1 MGGNFAESSANTLT
15 PQDSRYQPNKNYK
28 SGVSSCNSS
37 INRRLMLNSISK
49 LFRHRRK
56 IMTRANG
63 LKKLIKQLIKLA
75 DKDKTNDNP
84 NPTDDNCIENG
95 LNYPPKSPATT
106 VHNITSSSN
115 SNNTMPTTTNT
126 TNSLDANITNGLFN
140 NHDEDFEDEG
150 YIQYDNYEF
159 DLNEDTN
166 QDNLLAKSYD
176 ADNLNSSLFGKQHN
190 KNSLK
195 INLIS
200 NSIDYDTKS
209 ASLQVS
215 RNVRPNTLNIS
226 TNSISQSLSSNKLTN
241 TDKKSSSDMT
251 TQIQIEHVKEK
262 LEKLNHQI
270 NHHDNSNSDI
280 CANDKRESADKLD
293 TESSQQID
301 NSNNADNNNNNF
313 ANNEN
318 KGSSGNLN
326 DSIINELSV
335 LERNR
340 LSYSITS
347 SSISNETQH
356 LLAKSPSG
364 LTINKS
370 LCLNGTN
377 GTNDQC
383 PLASEEQSCMSTPNT
398 AKFSPSIDSIY
409 KQNITNQLMLN
420 QPQLSR
426 PNKLNLIEKNYS
438 SSSIHKVSITV
449 QSPSIHEQS
458 LNASS
463 YCLLNKN
470 ENGRVDARNGS
481 ESKPHIT
488 LQCENDDARSINYDT
503 DSNHMD
509 NSRSPSFL
517 GYITSASSAAIT
529 PVAATKEKH
538 FNLSASLNESSNSLR
553 VNKTNSKAKKQT
565 PPPLFLLPPSPSP
578 YPNRNNF
585 NSSSSSNNLSARLNE
600 FSFGSSLGIPAS
612 PSGYSSSGSCFSKT
626 PLPSPRISKKYCKG
640 KWILAFCF

>member
-15 PQDSRYQPNKNYK
+15 PQDSRYQPSKNYK

-75 DKDKTNDNP
+75 DKDTTNDNP
-84 NPTDDNCIENG
+84 NQTDDNRIENG
-95 LNYPPKSPATT
+95 LSYPKSAAAT

-126 TNSLDANITNGLFN
+126 TNSLDANISNGLY

-190 KNSLK
+190 KNNLK

-200 NSIDYDTKS
+200 NSIDYDTTS
-209 ASLQVS
+209 ASLQV

-226 TNSISQSLSSNKLTN
+226 TNSISQSLSSNKLT

-262 LEKLNHQI
+262 LEKLNNQI
-270 NHHDNSNSDI
+270 NHDNNSTNSDI
-280 CANDKRESADKLD
+280 CKNDKRESADKLD

-301 NSNNADNNNNNF
+301 NSNADNNF
-313 ANNEN
+313 TNETDN
-318 KGSSGNLN
+318 KGSIGNLN
-326 DSIINELSV
+326 DPIINELSV

-377 GTNDQC
+377 GNDQC

-409 KQNITNQLMLN
+409 KQNISNQLLLN

-438 SSSIHKVSITV
+438 SNSIHKVSITV

-470 ENGRVDARNGS
+470 ENGKVDARNCN

-529 PVAATKEKH
+529 PVAATKGKH

-553 VNKTNSKAKKQT
+553 VNKPSNKAKKQT

-578 YPNRNNF
+578 YPNRNNL

-640 KWILAFCF
+640 KY

>member
-1 MGGNFAESSANTLT
+1 
-15 PQDSRYQPNKNYK
+15 
-28 SGVSSCNSS
+28 
-37 INRRLMLNSISK
+37 
-49 LFRHRRK
+49 
-56 IMTRANG
+56 MTRANG

-75 DKDKTNDNP
+75 DKDTANDNP
-84 NPTDDNCIENG
+84 NPTDDKCIENG
-95 LNYPPKSPATT
+95 LNYPKSAAST

-126 TNSLDANITNGLFN
+126 TNSLDANTTNGLY

-176 ADNLNSSLFGKQHN
+176 ADNLNSSLFGTHHN
-190 KNSLK
+190 KNNLK

-209 ASLQVS
+209 ASLQV

-226 TNSISQSLSSNKLTN
+226 THSISQSLSSNKLT

-270 NHHDNSNSDI
+270 NHHDNSNSNSDV
-280 CANDKRESADKLD
+280 CASDKRESAIDKLD
-293 TESSQQID
+293 TESSPQVD
-301 NSNNADNNNNNF
+301 NSNNADNNF
-313 ANNEN
+313 TNNENDN

-326 DSIINELSV
+326 DSILNELSV

-370 LCLNGTN
+370 LCLNGTSGN
-377 GTNDQC
+377 SDQC

-409 KQNITNQLMLN
+409 KQNIATQVLLN

-426 PNKLNLIEKNYS
+426 PNRLNLIEKNYSSS

-463 YCLLNKN
+463 HCLLNKN
-470 ENGRVDARNGS
+470 ENGRGEARNGS
-481 ESKPHIT
+481 ETSKPHIT

-538 FNLSASLNESSNSLR
+538 FNLSASLNESSSSLR
-553 VNKTNSKAKKQT
+553 VSKPSSKAKKQT

-640 KWILAFCF
+640 KQILAFCFFVNFFLNISSVWFIYTLKK